1 MKGPSVRLDARETQI
16 VKLLIRG
23 CDNAEIARQL
33 KIARGTVKAN
43 LERLFRRFRITG
55 GIKRVKLATLVL
67 ADTKVSANG
76 SYESIVSSK
85 REEQV
90 IQLVAEGL
98 KNREVADAI
107 GIKEHVVKNYLRV
120 IYDKL
125 GLWNRVE
132 LALWY
137 QSRRLGPS
145 WSMR

>member
-1 MKGPSVRLDARETQI
+1 MSARVATGKPRRYRAAYRGGEPLLIEKGSMKGPSVRLDARETQI

-76 SYESIVSSK
+76 SYESIVSNK

-98 KNREVADAI
+98 KNRRAI
-107 GIKEHVVKNYLRV
+107 QTLRNLQ
-120 IYDKL
+120 D
-125 GLWNRVE
+125 
-132 LALWY
+132 
-137 QSRRLGPS
+137 
-145 WSMR
+145 

>member
-1 MKGPSVRLDARETQI
+1 MKGQYIRLGARETQI
-16 VKLLIRG
+16 VTLLMRG
-23 CDNAEIARQL
+23 CDNAEIARRL
-33 KIARGTVKAN
+33 KIARRTVKAH

-55 GIKRVKLATLVL
+55 GIKRVKLATLVVT
-67 ADTKVSANG
+67 DTKMPAN
-76 SYESIVSSK
+76 ESHGRLIASK
-85 REEQV
+85 REQQV
-90 IQLVAEGL
+90 IQLVAQGL

-107 GIKEHVVKNYLRV
+107 GIEEHVVKNYLRV

-145 WSMR
+145 LSMR

>member
-76 SYESIVSSK
+76 SYESIVSNK

-98 KNREVADAI
+98 KNRRAI
-107 GIKEHVVKNYLRV
+107 QTLRNLQ
-120 IYDKL
+120 D
-125 GLWNRVE
+125 
-132 LALWY
+132 
-137 QSRRLGPS
+137 
-145 WSMR
+145 